1 MKRKLSI
8 LSMIARHSL
17 GKVFWILLAVPALN
31 GLLFWDKKGES
42 YQPLYQILDSGEML
56 GVILL
61 CFVLMTL
68 ALCAALRDKGGR
80 LNYFLHRLEISPRA
94 IYWNHVLY
102 NSLCY
107 FLLFAAEG
115 LSLFGIAFWN
125 SQLFPESFNHQRLM
139 LECYMSAMV
148 HMFFPLSDVIAWV
161 VLGVMTLSFG
171 VCSAAM
177 SAINRRGKWNI
188 AAILLLGVTALYGH
202 MQLEIHALALD
213 GKIITLCGCV
223 LISLP
228 ALLSSLRRE
237 VTDDD

>member
-31 GLLFWDKKGES
+31 GLWFWDKKGES
-42 YQPLYQILDSGEML
+42 YQPVYQILDSGGVL
-56 GVILL
+56 GAFLL
-61 CFVLMTL
+61 CLVLMTL
-68 ALCAALRDKGGR
+68 ALCAALRDKGGK
-80 LNYFLHRLEISPRA
+80 LNCFLHRLEISPRG

-107 FLLFAAEG
+107 LLLFAAEG

-148 HMFFPLSDVIAWV
+148 HMFFPLSDVLSWV
-161 VLGVMTLSFG
+161 VLAVMILCFG
-171 VCSAAM
+171 ICSAAM
-177 SAINRRGKWNI
+177 STMHRRGKWNI
-188 AAILLLGVTALYGH
+188 AAILLLGVVALYGDLQ
-202 MQLEIHALALD
+202 MEIHALALD
-213 GKIITLCGCV
+213 GKVIALCGCV
-223 LISLP
+223 LVSIP
-228 ALLSSLRRE
+228 ALLSSIRRE
-237 VTDDD
+237 VTEND